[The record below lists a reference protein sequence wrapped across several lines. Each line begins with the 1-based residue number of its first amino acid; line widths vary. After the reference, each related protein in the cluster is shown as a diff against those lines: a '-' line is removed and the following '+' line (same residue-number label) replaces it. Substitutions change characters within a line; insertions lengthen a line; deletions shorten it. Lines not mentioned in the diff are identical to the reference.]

1 MRYKEGGG
9 GARRRRRRRKI
20 YIKLT
25 ETVTE

>member
-20 YIKLT
+20 YIKS